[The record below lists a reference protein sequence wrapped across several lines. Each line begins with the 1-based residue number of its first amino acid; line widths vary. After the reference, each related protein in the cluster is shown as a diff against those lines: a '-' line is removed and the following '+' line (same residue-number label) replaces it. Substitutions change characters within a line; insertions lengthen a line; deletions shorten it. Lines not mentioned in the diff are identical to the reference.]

1 MFEIAQEQRQLM
13 IYVLQKE
20 PATITWS
27 NQPPQTKIEPDEIP
41 TPVFV
46 NKTTGVV
53 QSQKAPL
60 DKKNIPTMTCSSV
73 KEEVVDNN
81 ETKRNDMGVISSVDN
96 NASQQMTQ

>member
-60 DKKNIPTMTCSSV
+60 DKNIPTMTSSV
-73 KEEVVDNN
+73 KEVVVDNN